1 MKKPLVII
9 AGATAVGKTGLSIEL
24 AKRLNAEII
33 SADSMQ
39 IYRMMDIGTAK
50 IMPHEMEGVKHYL
63 IDELD
68 PKEEFN
74 IVEFKMRAKQYIDD
88 IHSRGKIPMIV
99 GGTGF
104 YIQAVLYDIDFCEMD
119 NDSEYREQLL
129 KLKEEIGTEGLHAI
143 LKEKDPKSAEHIHPN
158 DLKRIL
164 RALEYY
170 KLTGESISVHN
181 ENEAQ
186 KESPYNAAYF
196 VLNKERE
203 TLYED
208 INRRIDIMLENGL
221 VDEVKAL
228 MEYGCTKEMIS
239 MQGLGYKE
247 IIRYLEGECSLD
259 DAVFVLKRDTR
270 HFAKRQLT
278 WFKRERNVI
287 WVDKDKEN
295 EPLDFIINKLK
306 EQNIINF

>member
-9 AGATAVGKTGLSIEL
+9 AGPTAVGKTGLSIEL
-24 AKRLNAEII
+24 AKRIDAEII

-39 IYRMMDIGTAK
+39 IYRMMDVGTAK
-50 IMPHEMEGVKHYL
+50 IMPHEMDGVKHYL

-74 IVEFKMRAKQYIDD
+74 IVEFKTRAKQYIDE
-88 IHSRGKIPMIV
+88 IYSRGKIPMIV

-104 YIQAVLYDIDFCEMD
+104 YIQSVLYDIDFCEME
-119 NDSEYREQLL
+119 NDLEYREQLL
-129 KLKEEIGTEGLHAI
+129 KLKEEVGTEGLHAI
-143 LKEKDPKSAEHIHPN
+143 LREKDPKSAEHIHQN

-203 TLYED
+203 KLYED

-221 VDEVKAL
+221 VEEVKAL
-228 MEYGCTKEMIS
+228 MNYGCTKEMIS

-247 IIRYLEGECSLD
+247 IIRYLEGDCTLEE
-259 DAVFVLKRDTR
+259 AVFILKRDTR

-287 WVDKDKEN
+287 WVDKDSE
-295 EPLDFIINKLK
+295 EAPLDFIINKLT
-306 EQNIINF
+306 EQNII

>member
-1 MKKPLVII
+1 LKKPLVII
-9 AGATAVGKTGLSIEL
+9 AGPTAVGKTGLSIEL
-24 AKRLNAEII
+24 AKRINGEII

-50 IMPHEMEGVKHYL
+50 IMPREMDGVKHYL

-74 IVEFKMRAKQYIDD
+74 IVEFKVRAKQYIDE
-88 IHSRGKIPMIV
+88 IHRRGKIPMIV

-104 YIQAVLYDIDFCEMD
+104 YIQSVLYDIDFCEMD
-119 NDSEYREQLL
+119 NDLEYREQLL
-129 KLKEEIGTEGLHAI
+129 RLKEDIGTEGLYAI
-143 LKEKDPKSAEHIHPN
+143 LKEKDPKSAEHIHQN

-203 TLYED
+203 ALYKD
-208 INRRIDIMLENGL
+208 INSRIDIMLENGL
-221 VDEVKAL
+221 VNEVKAL
-228 MEYGCTKEMIS
+228 MDYGCTKDMIS

-247 IIRYLEGECSLD
+247 IIRYLEGDCTLEE
-259 DAVFVLKRDTR
+259 AIFILKRDTR

-287 WVDKDKEN
+287 WVDKDEEK

-306 EQNIINF
+306 EQNVINF

>member
-9 AGATAVGKTGLSIEL
+9 AGPTAVGKTGLSIEL

-287 WVDKDKEN
+287 WVDKDKGN